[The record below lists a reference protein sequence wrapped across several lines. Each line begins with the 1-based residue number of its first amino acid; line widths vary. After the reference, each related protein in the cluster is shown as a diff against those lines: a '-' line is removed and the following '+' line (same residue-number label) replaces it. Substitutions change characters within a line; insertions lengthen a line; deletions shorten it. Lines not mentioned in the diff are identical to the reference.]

1 MSDVRDETKPE
12 QQTNVVW
19 LQKREQLINE
29 NQTALSKYLIAR
41 REAKKSSP

>member
-1 MSDVRDETKPE
+1 MSDVRDDTKPE
-12 QQTNVVW
+12 PQTNVVW

-41 REAKKSSP
+41 RDAKKNTP